1 MTLQDKINWLMGIR
15 HEEEDQRGSAVVHFP
30 SAVKCPVEDC
40 EERGMYTNCYSE
52 DDLDKCKTYLDRVY
66 LD

>member
-1 MTLQDKINWLMGIR
+1 MTLQDKLYWLMGIR
-15 HEEEDQRGSAVVHFP
+15 PEYKDRREPAVVHFP

-40 EERGMYTNCYSE
+40 EEMGRYTNCYLE
-52 DDLDKCKTYLDRVY
+52 DELDKCKTYLDRVY